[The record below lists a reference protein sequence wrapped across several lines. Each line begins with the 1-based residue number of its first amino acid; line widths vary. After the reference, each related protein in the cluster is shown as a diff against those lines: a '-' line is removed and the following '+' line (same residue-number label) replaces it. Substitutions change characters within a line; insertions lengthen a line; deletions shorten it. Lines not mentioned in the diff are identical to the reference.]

1 VYKNGVNIGWGGTNN
16 NPNTGEDAEC
26 QSSTVIIYLDVGD
39 TLGIYVSGQL
49 QTGDPGINGTGRNAF
64 TGFYLST

>member
-39 TLGIYVSGQL
+39 TLGIYVSQL